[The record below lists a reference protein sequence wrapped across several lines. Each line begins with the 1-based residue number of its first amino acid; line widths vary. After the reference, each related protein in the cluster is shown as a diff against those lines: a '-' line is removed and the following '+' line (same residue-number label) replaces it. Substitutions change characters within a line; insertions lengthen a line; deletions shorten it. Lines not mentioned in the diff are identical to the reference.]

1 MDIIKKQLLFKSG
14 TTYNLNILLTATI
27 KDLGFF
33 DTLDDDT
40 EMIGKIQY
48 ADNPTDYTF
57 VSTYDF
63 TNFSADYDFNALYP
77 YTVTGY
83 SGSRISELEK
93 YVVSTNPAVKYYGGG
108 SITVDGLSSFS
119 ITPAASALTYYIG
132 GIKYDDVTL
141 SGATATTTT
150 FSFTITSFPWQN
162 FDVKRVIKLESK
174 QNMVENSQV
183 DRDVFIERQQQPVF
197 ERNYRLRA
205 VNSLND
211 VISYAGG
218 DYFTIY
224 NNT

>member
-1 MDIIKKQLLFKSG
+1 MDIIKKQILFKSG
-14 TTYNLNILLTATI
+14 TTYNLNILLTATV

-40 EMIGKIQY
+40 ELIGQVQY
-48 ADNPTDYTF
+48 ADNPSGYTY

-63 TNFSADYDFNALYP
+63 LNFSSDYNFLALYP

-83 SGSRISELEK
+83 SGSRLSELEK
-93 YVVSTNPAVKYYGGG
+93 YVVSTNPAIKYYSGG
-108 SITVDGLSSFS
+108 SVSVDGLTSFS
-119 ITPAASALTYYIG
+119 ITPVATALTYFIG
-132 GIKYDDVTL
+132 GIRYDDITL
-141 SGATATTTT
+141 SGTTAATTT
-150 FSFTITSFPWQN
+150 FSFTITSFPSQN

-174 QNMVENSQV
+174 QNMIENSQV
-183 DRDVFIERQQQPVF
+183 SRDVFIDRQQQSVF

-205 VNSLND
+205 VNALND

-224 NNT
+224 SNT